1 LTPDKLKLKGYI
13 YEQFAR
19 IGKAI
24 SSPKRLALLD
34 LLSQGERTVEAL
46 AGEANLSVA
55 NTSQHLQVLRESRLV
70 ESRKEGLYVS
80 YRLANMNVAVFLQ
93 SIKSLAEDRL
103 AELERIMS
111 QYLEGKEDLEPID
124 RDELIERIEAGTVT
138 IIDVRPEEEF
148 NAGHIPGATSIPL
161 KHLEDRISEIPEEK
175 EIVAYCR
182 GQYCVLAIEAVAFLR
197 SRGYRA
203 THFEE
208 GIPEWRARGLPVRI
222 NVKSDK

>member
-1 LTPDKLKLKGYI
+1 LRFKSNI

-24 SSPKRLALLD
+24 SSPKRLELLD
-34 LLSQGERTVEAL
+34 ILSQGERTVEAL

-55 NTSQHLQVLRESRLV
+55 NTSQHLQVLRESQLV

-80 YRLANMNVAVFLQ
+80 YRLANMNVALFLQ
-93 SIKSLAEDRL
+93 SIKSLAGNRF
-103 AELERIMS
+103 AELEWIMN

-124 RDELIERIEAGTVT
+124 RDELIERIEEGVVTV
-138 IIDVRPEEEF
+138 IDVRPEEEF

-161 KHLEDRISEIPEEK
+161 KELEDRISEIPEEK

-182 GQYCVLAIEAVAFLR
+182 GQYCILAIEAVALLR

-203 THFEE
+203 IHFEE
-208 GIPEWRARGLPVRI
+208 GIPEWRSQGLPVRI
-222 NVKSDK
+222 NVPGDR